1 MLISCNPR
9 CKKSDGRTDGS
20 LDIDRN
26 EVVCKICGEDVLGIS
41 SFTKQ
46 SMKQNKDVITPAKK
60 AFMFDCK
67 NCHKKGET
75 VVVNGVPYGKDCS
88 TKNCTIIISDIM
100 ASAMEKISPTLKKLE
115 EYDEGSSGANKA
127 N

>member
-1 MLISCNPR
+1 
-9 CKKSDGRTDGS
+9 
-20 LDIDRN
+20 
-26 EVVCKICGEDVLGIS
+26 
-41 SFTKQ
+41 
-46 SMKQNKDVITPAKK
+46 
-60 AFMFDCK
+60 MFDCK
-67 NCHKKGET
+67 NCHKKVET